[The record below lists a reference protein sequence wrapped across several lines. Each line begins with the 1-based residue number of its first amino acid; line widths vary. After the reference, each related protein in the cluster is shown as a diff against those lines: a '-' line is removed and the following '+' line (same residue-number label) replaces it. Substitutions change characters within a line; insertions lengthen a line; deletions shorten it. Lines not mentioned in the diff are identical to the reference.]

1 MIGIEME
8 EQMSE
13 NINMSMERR
22 KKLNI
27 DWNLFSSTLILEVFR
42 NGKAYTSTAVAVS
55 DRILITAAHSV
66 ADWESAN
73 IYIGGSYRDHDER
86 IKVVS
91 CIIHPEYDRSHSLY
105 QNDLALILLEGN
117 LPSFCKIEKIPLVN
131 DVAAGE
137 LLERIGFGS
146 RNERNKRTWT
156 NPIFRARTDD
166 RKNLILEDEHSVI
179 GDSGGPIFKRTKK
192 GVELIGIHS
201 TLEGSSKTYIVNLAY
216 YQDWIKGIL
225 TNLK

>member
-117 LPSFCKIEKIPLVN
+117 LPSFCKIEK
-131 DVAAGE
+131 
-137 LLERIGFGS
+137 S
-146 RNERNKRTWT
+146 
-156 NPIFRARTDD
+156 FRFFT
-166 RKNLILEDEHSVI
+166 
-179 GDSGGPIFKRTKK
+179 F
-192 GVELIGIHS
+192 
-201 TLEGSSKTYIVNLAY
+201 
-216 YQDWIKGIL
+216 
-225 TNLK
+225 